1 MKSKILLAVA
11 LLLAISTTTVWA
23 ADSSEKTNQ
32 KTGSYTNEDVWA
44 AYEGFNNT
52 LLDPDKYIYKTT
64 SSYEQAVDR
73 GHGAAAIWCQPIYWD
88 MSMNAYKLAKAQ
100 KDKKKRAYYKEL
112 CEKIFAGNKAQYCHF
127 DFDNNNENTGWF
139 IAIRCNVLY
148 LPIVH
153 NPVSRVVENSAR
165 DAVLFLMCKVNW
177 LFS

>member
-11 LLLAISTTTVWA
+11 LLLAISTTSVWA

-64 SSYEQAVDR
+64 SAYEQAVDR

-88 MSMNAYKLAKAQ
+88 MSMNAYNWRRLRKIKRKEPITKSSAKRYSLEI
-100 KDKKKRAYYKEL
+100 KPNIVTL
-112 CEKIFAGNKAQYCHF
+112 ISIIIMKIPDGLSMMISCGGRSLWH
-127 DFDNNNENTGWF
+127 
-139 IAIRCNVLY
+139 
-148 LPIVH
+148 VH
-153 NPVSRVVENSAR
+153 TNCLVWMNI
-165 DAVLFLMCKVNW
+165 
-177 LFS
+177 

>member
-100 KDKKKRAYYKEL
+100 KDKRKEPITKSSAKRYSLEIKPNIVTL
-112 CEKIFAGNKAQYCHF
+112 ISIIIMKIPDGLSMMISCGGRSLWH
-127 DFDNNNENTGWF
+127 
-139 IAIRCNVLY
+139 
-148 LPIVH
+148 VH
-153 NPVSRVVENSAR
+153 TNCLVWMNI
-165 DAVLFLMCKVNW
+165 
-177 LFS
+177 

>member
-11 LLLAISTTTVWA
+11 LLLAISTTSVWA

-64 SSYEQAVDR
+64 SAYEQAVDR

-88 MSMNAYKLAKAQ
+88 MSMNAYKLAKALFFSITPMYG
-100 KDKKKRAYYKEL
+100 RATFVYQL
-112 CEKIFAGNKAQYCHF
+112 LKATPHTVKMPSVR
-127 DFDNNNENTGWF
+127 N
-139 IAIRCNVLY
+139 
-148 LPIVH
+148 
-153 NPVSRVVENSAR
+153 
-165 DAVLFLMCKVNW
+165 
-177 LFS
+177 

>member
-11 LLLAISTTTVWA
+11 LLLAISTTSVWA

-64 SSYEQAVDR
+64 SAYEQAVDR

-88 MSMNAYKLAKAQ
+88 MSMNAYK
-100 KDKKKRAYYKEL
+100 
-112 CEKIFAGNKAQYCHF
+112 
-127 DFDNNNENTGWF
+127 TGEGSE
-139 IAIRCNVLY
+139 R
-148 LPIVH
+148 
-153 NPVSRVVENSAR
+153 
-165 DAVLFLMCKVNW
+165 
-177 LFS
+177 

>member
-1 MKSKILLAVA
+1 MKSKILLAVT

-32 KTGSYTNEDVWA
+32 KTGAYTNEDVWA

-64 SSYEQAVDR
+64 SAYEHAVDR

-100 KDKKKRAYYKEL
+100 KDKRKE
-112 CEKIFAGNKAQYCHF
+112 
-127 DFDNNNENTGWF
+127 
-139 IAIRCNVLY
+139 
-148 LPIVH
+148 PITK
-153 NPVSRVVENSAR
+153 NSAR
-165 DAVLFLMCKVNW
+165 RYSQEIKLSIVSSISIIIMKTPDGLSTMISCGGPFLWHVHTSCLV
-177 LFS
+177 

>member
-11 LLLAISTTTVWA
+11 LLLAISTTSVWA

-32 KTGSYTNEDVWA
+32 KTGSYTNEDVWT

-64 SSYEQAVDR
+64 SAYEQAVDR

-100 KDKKKRAYYKEL
+100 KDKRKEPITKSSAKRYSLEIKPNIVTL
-112 CEKIFAGNKAQYCHF
+112 ISIIIMKIPDGLSMMISCGGRSLWH
-127 DFDNNNENTGWF
+127 
-139 IAIRCNVLY
+139 
-148 LPIVH
+148 VH
-153 NPVSRVVENSAR
+153 TNCLVWMNI
-165 DAVLFLMCKVNW
+165 
-177 LFS
+177 

>member
-11 LLLAISTTTVWA
+11 LLLAISTTSVWA

-64 SSYEQAVDR
+64 SAYEQAVDR

-127 DFDNNNENTGWF
+127 DSIIIMKIPDGLSMMISCGGRSLWH
-139 IAIRCNVLY
+139 
-148 LPIVH
+148 VH
-153 NPVSRVVENSAR
+153 TNCLVWMNI
-165 DAVLFLMCKVNW
+165 
-177 LFS
+177 

>member
-1 MKSKILLAVA
+1 MKSKILLAVT

-32 KTGSYTNEDVWA
+32 KTGAYTNEDVWA

-64 SSYEQAVDR
+64 SAYEHAVDR

-112 CEKIFAGNKAQYCHF
+112 CEKIFAGNKAQYCQF

-139 IAIRCNVLY
+139 IYDDIMWWTISLARAYAVSYTHLT
-148 LPIVH
+148 LPTTPYV
-153 NPVSRVVENSAR
+153 
-165 DAVLFLMCKVNW
+165 
-177 LFS
+177 

>member
-73 GHGAAAIWCQPIYWD
+73 GHGAAGDGPQALLQPLGD
-88 MSMNAYKLAKAQ
+88 V
-100 KDKKKRAYYKEL
+100 D
-112 CEKIFAGNKAQYCHF
+112 
-127 DFDNNNENTGWF
+127 
-139 IAIRCNVLY
+139 
-148 LPIVH
+148 
-153 NPVSRVVENSAR
+153 RVQVP
-165 DAVLFLMCKVNW
+165 FW
-177 LFS
+177 LWHMISPHAL

>member
-11 LLLAISTTTVWA
+11 LLLAISTTSVWA

-64 SSYEQAVDR
+64 SAYEQAVDR

-100 KDKKKRAYYKEL
+100 KSSAKRYSLEIKPNIVTL
-112 CEKIFAGNKAQYCHF
+112 ISIIIMKIPDGLSMMISCGGRSLWH
-127 DFDNNNENTGWF
+127 
-139 IAIRCNVLY
+139 
-148 LPIVH
+148 VH
-153 NPVSRVVENSAR
+153 TNCLVWMNI
-165 DAVLFLMCKVNW
+165 
-177 LFS
+177 